1 MPEGSYHEYPAEE
14 RGIDLQKSLVEY
26 LKPVTE
32 EEKRILA
39 GDARI
44 QKELYT
50 TGPEFTVDSEKMIEK
65 GRLIDI
71 RTHTRFIAFPEHKH
85 NYIEIMYMCMGS
97 TTHVINGSTKVVLEK
112 GDLLFLN
119 QFSSHEI
126 LPAKED
132 DIGINFVVLPEF
144 FDAVLPMLDQENALS
159 GFLVSTLKRDTGSAG
174 YLHYHVADVLPVQ
187 NLVENLVWSLLNR
200 QNNYR
205 QINQTTMGLLFMQL
219 VNETDRIESGNPQL
233 YSDVF
238 VMQVLKYIE
247 ENYKTASL
255 GEIAG
260 TMNQSVSNMS
270 KMIKNLTGSTFKE
283 LLQEKRMRQA
293 EHLLKATKLPIT
305 DIIYQVGY
313 DNTSYFHRIFRSIY
327 GMSPKKYRDSQ
338 E

>member
-1 MPEGSYHEYPAEE
+1 MPTEDHHEYTGKEIM
-14 RGIDLQKSLVEY
+14 RSSLIEY

-32 EEKRILA
+32 EEKRILS
-39 GDARI
+39 GDGKI

-50 TGPEFTVDSEKMIEK
+50 AGPEFTVDSEKMMEK
-65 GRLIDI
+65 GRLIDV

-85 NYIEIMYMCMGS
+85 NYIEIMYMCSGS
-97 TTHVINGSTKVVLEK
+97 TTHVINGATKVTLGE

-144 FDAVLPMLDQENALS
+144 FDEVLPMLNQENALS
-159 GFLVSTLKRDTGSAG
+159 SFLISTLKRNTDTAG
-174 YLHYHVADVLPVQ
+174 YLHYRVADVLPIQ
-187 NLVENLVWSLLNR
+187 NLIENLVWSLLNR
-200 QNNYR
+200 QSNYR

-219 VNETDRIESGNPQL
+219 VNETDRIESGNPDQ

-238 VMQVLKYIE
+238 IMQVLKYIE
-247 ENYKTASL
+247 ENYKSASL
-255 GEIAG
+255 GEIALR
-260 TMNQSVSNMS
+260 MNQSDSNMS
-270 KMIKNLTGSTFKE
+270 KIIKHLTGRTFKE
-283 LLQEKRMRQA
+283 LLQDKRMRQA
-293 EHLLKATKLPIT
+293 EHLLKDTKLPIT

-313 DNTSYFHRIFRSIY
+313 DNTSYFHRIFRNLH
-327 GMSPKKYRDSQ
+327 GMSPKKFRDGQ